1 MDWFTEVMVEF
12 GSDEIMDLT
21 EKDLI
26 WLGFLGLGGGW
37 KGVWLL
43 TRFFWLGEERNKGLS
58 IFKVILQIV

>member
-1 MDWFTEVMVEF
+1 MEF
-12 GSDEIMDLT
+12 GSDEMRDFT

-43 TRFFWLGEERNKGLS
+43 TRFFWLGKERNKGLS
-58 IFKVILQIV
+58 IFKVILQIVR